1 MLMWTSAFY
10 KAHNNKTQKEFDGI
24 NHISNYCSHNIIL
37 ILFQEVWPSES
48 AAVWS
53 EVSQYIMRQDW
64 EKASE
69 AKKAVEEKQRKLL
82 RERESAGETWVSKHF
97 SVSCI
102 GESGW
107 DCSPIKKVVPP
118 APIVA
123 PL

>member
-1 MLMWTSAFY
+1 M
-10 KAHNNKTQKEFDGI
+10 
-24 NHISNYCSHNIIL
+24 
-37 ILFQEVWPSES
+37 WPSES

-82 RERESAGETWVSKHF
+82 RERESAGETWVPKHF
-97 SVSCI
+97 TVTCNK
-102 GESGW
+102 ESGW
-107 DCSPIKKVVPP
+107 DCSSIKKVVPP
-118 APIVA
+118 APIVV